1 MTAGIAS
8 AWCTRPGA
16 RKNRRPTATA
26 RRSKLSRR
34 NLTTTIRSLPTS
46 SLTSLL
52 NSTRLCPAQTAEY
65 YATFDEGSPTP
76 ALSNH
81 APKSLQLASI
91 CLASV
96 MDWMPDQDLDF
107 SGLWLRRVEGEGN
120 EASLAQK
127 GDRVPKLHD
136 VSMLGKKKGTE

>member
-34 NLTTTIRSLPTS
+34 NLTTTIPSSPTS

-52 NSTRLCPAQTAEY
+52 NSTRLRPAQTAEY
-65 YATFDEGSPTP
+65 YVTLDDGSPTP
-76 ALSNH
+76 AQSCSKIPATRLN
-81 APKSLQLASI
+81 LL
-91 CLASV
+91 
-96 MDWMPDQDLDF
+96 
-107 SGLWLRRVEGEGN
+107 GERQEEVAG
-120 EASLAQK
+120 
-127 GDRVPKLHD
+127 
-136 VSMLGKKKGTE
+136 